1 MEVLGFIL
9 EAAKGKHGFLWYSV
23 TFGPLVILVTWLI
36 LIPVRKIYKKLRSSK
51 RSIHLLFFE
60 RLIQVLIVISAI
72 FVFVFR
78 FIGTEQLWHTLFG
91 STVVIGG
98 IIGIAGQDVLKDIL
112 AGIMISIYKP
122 FDVGDRLYISD
133 IEKSVI
139 VEDIT
144 MHHVVLRARDGM
156 HYIMPNSEI
165 NKKTITH
172 SNYDHGNRAT
182 YLRIP
187 VSYNADLREAIKLI
201 RQAVKECPYT
211 CPNNWKN
218 KDLDGYG
225 DAYLVSILDS
235 AMLME
240 TTIWSEPGSD
250 NDLAVS
256 EAYQGIIRS
265 FARNGIEIPYNFMNI
280 IKRENEN
287 MFFDENQINTA
298 IRESVTRTDTLT
310 LGGDIA
316 ESVRAVVE
324 EASKFSEF
332 HGLRSSEQSTVEL
345 LSEELISFM
354 NALSGEMEGRFWIE
368 GNRQKINI
376 HLRSQLDMTPGKK
389 SEVLNIA
396 RAGKNSVML
405 GLAGRLRD
413 MIHSSMSDFGGVSF
427 SLKKN
432 NELKKT
438 DGLEKLLITK
448 LSDDVMVSV
457 MARKV
462 EVVVV
467 KKFSRGGK
475 D

>member
-1 MEVLGFIL
+1 M
-9 EAAKGKHGFLWYSV
+9 
-23 TFGPLVILVTWLI
+23 
-36 LIPVRKIYKKLRSSK
+36 
-51 RSIHLLFFE
+51 
-60 RLIQVLIVISAI
+60 
-72 FVFVFR
+72 FVFR

-332 HGLRSSEQSTVEL
+332 HGLRSGEQSTVEL

>member
-1 MEVLGFIL
+1 
-9 EAAKGKHGFLWYSV
+9 
-23 TFGPLVILVTWLI
+23 
-36 LIPVRKIYKKLRSSK
+36 
-51 RSIHLLFFE
+51 
-60 RLIQVLIVISAI
+60 
-72 FVFVFR
+72 
-78 FIGTEQLWHTLFG
+78 
-91 STVVIGG
+91 
-98 IIGIAGQDVLKDIL
+98 
-112 AGIMISIYKP
+112 
-122 FDVGDRLYISD
+122 
-133 IEKSVI
+133 
-139 VEDIT
+139 
-144 MHHVVLRARDGM
+144 MHD
-156 HYIMPNSEI
+156 IMPNSEI

-332 HGLRSSEQSTVEL
+332 HGLRSGEQSTVEL